1 MPYPMGVFEALVAWQ
16 QGEITYRRALRLVG
30 VDTIADLYAAAHSS
44 GVPIR
49 LTLSDREI
57 YLSDRAIALIDREL
71 ELEKA
76 ASTEAP
82 GPRRQ

>member
-1 MPYPMGVFEALVAWQ
+1 MPYPMGVFEALEAWQ

-49 LTLSDREI
+49 LTLSTF
-57 YLSDRAIALIDREL
+57 AG
-71 ELEKA
+71 
-76 ASTEAP
+76 TT
-82 GPRRQ
+82 GGN